1 MKKEYFS
8 NFLLS
13 RFKFDFVIHL
23 ITKKVNLGSISFL
36 VPDPSQGI
44 GQSVFVAPLAKQGNF
59 TKIKLDVRFS
69 CLWMSLHESKGKG
82 VGLACSPVLLEGRN
96 LSPGGKGFVPS
107 IEASGIPMS
116 LQEKTLLQFLILK
129 SLSINTCC
137 CYPPPAIWSIFPC
150 IPPNYS

>member
-59 TKIKLDVRFS
+59 TK
-69 CLWMSLHESKGKG
+69 
-82 VGLACSPVLLEGRN
+82 N
-96 LSPGGKGFVPS
+96 
-107 IEASGIPMS
+107 
-116 LQEKTLLQFLILK
+116 
-129 SLSINTCC
+129 
-137 CYPPPAIWSIFPC
+137 
-150 IPPNYS
+150 